1 MTLSTKSKFE
11 LKVEELKKEIIDD
24 ICNFCT
30 DTVHDDWE
38 LFTERYSGNPFL
50 EELDESIEGVQIS
63 CQFKFKK

>member
-30 DTVHDDWE
+30 DTIHDDWE
-38 LFTERYSGNPFL
+38 MLTERYSDNPFL
-50 EELDESIEGVQIS
+50 EELEESIEGIQIS